1 MDRVYN
7 GSARIFVS
15 VVQKYGTALR
25 IRLEESIKRRQ
36 SEELCDKSR
45 EMNKPGIFVQYHN
58 FSMSKKEAR
67 FLFRFLKLVILT
79 CF

>member
-25 IRLEESIKRRQ
+25 IRLEESRKRRQ
-36 SEELCDKSR
+36 SEGLCDKSKDVN
-45 EMNKPGIFVQYHN
+45 MPGMFVQ
-58 FSMSKKEAR
+58 
-67 FLFRFLKLVILT
+67 
-79 CF
+79 